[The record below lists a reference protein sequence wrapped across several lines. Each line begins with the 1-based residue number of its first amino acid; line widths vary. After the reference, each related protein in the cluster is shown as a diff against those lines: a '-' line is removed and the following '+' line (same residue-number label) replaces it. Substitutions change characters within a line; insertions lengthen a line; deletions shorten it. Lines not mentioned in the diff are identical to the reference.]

1 MADLTK
7 FVNPALK
14 QGETYDVYLNRFPQI
29 GSGNV
34 KALQPL
40 QADLYVDAKILG
52 NAIKGDI
59 LIRMPDLAPSG
70 TCKIS
75 FLGGPLQDAPY
86 TSKDGKLSIKALG
99 RTVSL
104 SGGDKQ
110 WSWIE
115 VSGIPASIG
124 IWPTSHALQEEDEM
138 DLAGADTDA

>member
-14 QGETYDVYLNRFPQI
+14 QGETFDVYLNRFPKI

-34 KALQPL
+34 KTLIPL

-52 NAIKGDI
+52 HEIKGDI
-59 LIRMPDLAPSG
+59 VIRMTDLAPSG
-70 TCKIS
+70 TCQIS
-75 FLGGPLQDAPY
+75 FLGSPMQDAPY
-86 TSKDGKLSIKALG
+86 TTSGNKLSVSALG

-124 IWPTSHALQEEDEM
+124 IWPTSHVLQDEDEL
-138 DLAGADTDA
+138 DLAGSSVEA